1 MADLDLREDVL
12 RHDPK
17 GMYGF
22 TEAFPQQIEE
32 ASRIASEAAL
42 PDWSAKPDVVV
53 LTGMGGSAA
62 GGDFVKALFD
72 HFGNVPFQ
80 VLRDYDLPNWV
91 GSGAL
96 VFAVSYSGNTE
107 ETLASY
113 ESAKRR
119 GANIICVTSGG
130 QLAERAVKDG
140 FPLITIPGG
149 QPPRTALGYLLIP
162 VIVAAVKLGLLPNQD
177 IASAAAVLRGS
188 QTFWGVGRL
197 EQDNEAKKLARICY
211 GKPIVVYG
219 LGGWQ
224 GAAAYRWKGQL
235 CENAKAMA
243 FSHTYPELCHNEVLG
258 WHNSRIQSPNGW
270 ALLTLTDGRES
281 AKMEA
286 RGRVTAELIS
296 GYAVNHN
303 VKARGET
310 LLERMLSTVFLG
322 DYVSLYL
329 AALYS
334 VDPESIDLINKLKAE
349 LANVPG

>member
-1 MADLDLREDVL
+1 MANLDLREDVL
-12 RHDPK
+12 RNDPK

-22 TEAFPQQIEE
+22 TEAFPKQIEE
-32 ASRIASEAAL
+32 AHALAMASAL
-42 PDWSAKPDVVV
+42 PDWSARPDVVV

-72 HFGNVPFQ
+72 HFANVPFL
-80 VLRDYDLPNWV
+80 VSRDYDLPNWV

-96 VFAVSYSGNTE
+96 VFAASYSGNTE

-119 GANIICVTSGG
+119 GASIICVTSGG
-130 QLAERAVKDG
+130 QLAERAEKDG
-140 FPLITIPGG
+140 FPIITIPGG
-149 QPPRTALGYLLIP
+149 QPPRTALGFLMIP
-162 VIVAAVKLGLLPNQD
+162 VVAACMKLGLIPNQD
-177 IASAAAVLRGS
+177 IASAAAVLRGA
-188 QTFWGVGRL
+188 QTFWGIDKP
-197 EQDNEAKKLARICY
+197 EAENEAKKLARACF

-224 GAAAYRWKGQL
+224 GAAANRWKGQL

-243 FSHTYPELCHNEVLG
+243 FFHTYPELCHNEVLG
-258 WHNSRIQSPNGW
+258 WHNSAAQSPNGW
-270 ALLTLTDGRES
+270 ALITLTDGRES

-296 GYAVNHN
+296 GYAQNHN

-329 AALYS
+329 AALYG